1 VTRREQGPTHG
12 RRRLYA
18 GGNGIQLNGDLINL
32 STNLQTVALPLSYS
46 AVRNFNTSAGDITIS
61 GAMTAALARSC

>member
-1 VTRREQGPTHG
+1 
-12 RRRLYA
+12 
-18 GGNGIQLNGDLINL
+18 LNGDLINL

-61 GAMTAALARSC
+61 GAMTGGAGAQLLKTGNAR